1 LATLVTT
8 HILFFHSHQAN
19 SFALGFPFAS
29 SWLLPGLGR
38 ASCRIRTNDPEITN
52 HVLWPT
58 ELKRRFSAA
67 VIVKISNLLENGCK
81 DTHYFSTA
89 KTFRDFF

>member
-1 LATLVTT
+1 MYKSHRYNTGGF
-8 HILFFHSHQAN
+8 LFSLTYKHKKKSDKPVQLF
-19 SFALGFPFAS
+19 
-29 SWLLPGLGR
+29 R

-81 DTHYFSTA
+81 DTHYFLTA